1 MFFLK
6 AFYWGQKGARDN
18 YALQF
23 QNLVEHGYNS
33 LGETPVIIGECG
45 IPMDIKLVF
54 SCDII
59 SPYTNKAARCCSRK
73 EAFSTDNYVWHMRM
87 MDAVISGLDRALIG
101 FTSVPV
107 FSCPYQQPSL

>member
-23 QNLVEHGYNS
+23 QNIVENGYKS

-54 SCDII
+54 PCNMIDML
-59 SPYTNKAARCCSRK
+59 TKRFGVTVGRRLLRRK
-73 EAFSTDNYVWHMRM
+73 ILFGICE
-87 MDAVISGLDRALIG
+87 
-101 FTSVPV
+101 
-107 FSCPYQQPSL
+107 

>member
-1 MFFLK
+1 MLFLK

-23 QNLVEHGYNS
+23 QNIVEHGYNS

-54 SCDII
+54 PCNII
-59 SPYTNKAARCCSRK
+59 FFVNILTKRLTQS
-73 EAFSTDNYVWHMRM
+73 
-87 MDAVISGLDRALIG
+87 
-101 FTSVPV
+101 
-107 FSCPYQQPSL
+107 